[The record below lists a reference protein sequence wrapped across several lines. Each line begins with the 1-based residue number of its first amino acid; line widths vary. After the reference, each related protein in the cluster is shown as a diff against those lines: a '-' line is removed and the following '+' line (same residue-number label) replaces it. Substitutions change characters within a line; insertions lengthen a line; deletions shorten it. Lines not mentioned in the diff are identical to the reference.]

1 LAKGSKAGMGGK
13 VAKMMVAISHGKG
26 MVAGERYEEMDVQ
39 YFTSFIDQHFDSM
52 FERSGEGL
60 T

>member
-1 LAKGSKAGMGGK
+1 MGGK
-13 VAKMMVAISHGKG
+13 VAKMMVAISRGKG